1 MSGLGIDFGSPAS
14 SISSGSRKQ
23 ASNHSQHKRPRSM
36 QLTESLNQFNDINR
50 RSNPVKHVEGQ
61 RRPMSAIDRKSDVES
76 KQYTSGPMN
85 RNTRLSA
92 AVAAMGDRDWDSNST
107 ATPSDMYSPTS
118 SSPNTETSATSF
130 AQSGAGSGNGL
141 KRTQTVRKQVSQ
153 PNLSRT
159 STMIKRNTT
168 GAPSA
173 QQKISRGP
181 PSPDD
186 NARGMIRSKSSMSLA
201 SQYRT
206 NQQPQASLS
215 RSTTSGSTSLGRT
228 SEIPRSGS
236 RATAIRGRGG
246 SMRGGMASNRRAT
259 HDVQQIEHKDD
270 AVEIKIVD
278 GKRMKADGFGGFVEM
293 EEYKDEDATNVSPKN
308 VKQETKPAPLKSEQ
322 KSQQTQQ
329 RLSLAPN
336 AQNPKP
342 RPRSYTMGQ
351 LPPPSAL
358 RVGSFYG
365 PDGEE
370 MARID
375 EDGRLSEYGNHRN
388 SVSESSEGQ
397 SSSHRS
403 SGPKLQFMTS
413 PGVSAHSAANLHN
426 GTSIASGTS
435 HGRSSTTSGEK
446 NGQLHKSVSMRSAHG
461 FRGLS
466 AAERGE
472 AMVSLDNLNRGASTG
487 YEEGEQIL
495 PGRTRTMD
503 DESILQSARLD
514 ERRESVDNST
524 YQRINVQ
531 SRPTMG
537 HMRQASAP
545 AGLHKLEDDSTIR
558 RQNATQ
564 LDRHGTLISSA
575 SNPARRS
582 KDLNR
587 LLGNNSGKLSS
598 SASSEAGSSISSASA
613 MSKSSS
619 GSNAT
624 ATIMPQ
630 AILEQG
636 KSGKSRVDVDLIL
649 ESELVVEGG
658 MLTGRLEVKVR
669 KNSTKDGH
677 LMLSQPKVRVV
688 GFEELVNDD
697 SRHIFYHY
705 ATVIDGCTKVGKN
718 VSQPYV
724 LHGSPNLSPE
734 ADNRQPLAYFASQ
747 PDAEGY
753 CVAKEGQ
760 HSIPF
765 ALELPV
771 GKGAKGTYRG
781 KHAVVRYIVIGS
793 VKLKS
798 ENGSNRSIAHFY
810 RHIDLYPYL
819 NPAIVLAGSG
829 KPVQAKASKGL
840 FLGGSGKVH
849 LIASLHRSSWIAGQR
864 LYVHLRIDN
873 ETSKRVKSLTMTL
886 IRTVILYRPR
896 PEFDMALSA
905 PDDPTETYIDP
916 DACTTSTSRK
926 KISEDVLEMGQ
937 KGAKGTVTARGW
949 WTGVEAGEAVELS
962 HNMKLP
968 VDALT
973 IIRGRHVEVSYSL
986 KVSVGS
992 SLSSDV
998 SVELP
1003 VRIVNFVSLDPPPL
1017 KSSIKHVTPAR
1028 LNGRNAISDSEA
1040 PMIARVR
1047 SMEALKSPQRIG
1059 SEFAGASNQQINDGR
1074 YLNVHRHVDA
1084 MQMTNNRAN
1093 PPSRNLLPEDPEAA
1107 RAKKLQHQKSLD
1119 FINHAIRSA
1128 TARRGGSASSNE
1140 PSPTGLGIEVDEART
1155 PLAEESSGASSI
1167 SDDSSSYVS
1176 SSGASMT
1183 SASETVHPSCKPYQ
1197 HTNQY
1202 PPIVSLS
1209 GIVGG
1214 PRPLYMPSHSV
1225 SVDDADDDSD
1235 DEYNV
1240 GEQTL
1245 ILNDDSVADIDMVIG
1260 SAQVEGGESSPEFN
1274 QNRGMEAFGGDV
1286 TLGGE
1291 DESDISNSTITSNDD
1306 GLHNDRMEDEF
1317 DEEEERLSAMRQRQ
1331 NQDQDDGPT
1340 PLARSPPK
1348 FQSNIPVRP
1357 PLSRNVDS
1365 SMSSP
1370 SDGNMSDSL
1379 SGYTSTASS
1388 TAMSTN
1394 SARDLA
1400 EAKREGKTVVRTRS
1414 DLEKRL
1420 GRSSTIIRGPS
1431 NTSSRPVSPSKQ
1443 TPSPVKSALKT
1454 KSSFTFA
1461 TAEQPIKQ
1469 QSKAKT
1475 APLTMPAASVR
1486 AKVDPHKALTAH
1498 KNPRPSAAPVKQ
1510 QKQAKMA
1517 SDSEMSSGSS
1527 ESSNSPATSASAL
1540 TPREQMSE
1548 LEDGVKFDADQ
1559 TVHASDLNGLGLQL
1573 QPIVQ
1578 SVGIDDELTIGM
1590 PKSKSIS
1597 TIDRSTPAKKASAQT
1612 IPTSTSTRNVN
1623 NQSSTTLAPSVRD
1636 KIALL
1641 ESRKRALQE
1650 FTTVGGESG
1659 VHDGEAIGTPPA
1671 NRNGRSNTTSK
1682 QDPDTPTRVQ
1692 AVAKSFLERNNSVL
1706 SQSSSVATSVQPD
1719 YLRNMSSV
1727 QSFKAPLL
1735 REK

>member
-23 ASNHSQHKRPRSM
+23 PLNHGQQKRPRSM

-50 RSNPVKHVEGQ
+50 RSIPSKPGNP
-61 RRPMSAIDRKSDVES
+61 RPMSAIDPKSAVHDGKS
-76 KQYTSGPMN
+76 YSSGPMN
-85 RNTRLSA
+85 RNSRLGA
-92 AVAAMGDRDWDSNST
+92 AVAAMGDRDWDSTSN

-118 SSPNTETSATSF
+118 SSPRTETSATSY
-130 AQSGAGSGNGL
+130 APSAAGSNGL

-153 PNLSRT
+153 PNLSRS
-159 STMIKRNTT
+159 STMVKRNTT
-168 GAPSA
+168 DAPS
-173 QQKISRGP
+173 QQQRSSRGP

-186 NARGMIRSKSSMSLA
+186 HARGMIRSKSSMSLA

-206 NQQPQASLS
+206 NQPTQASLS
-215 RSTTSGSTSLGRT
+215 RSITSGSTSLGRT
-228 SEIPRSGS
+228 SEIPRSAS
-236 RATAIRGRGG
+236 RAAAVRGRGG
-246 SMRGGMASNRRAT
+246 SMRGGMASNRRT
-259 HDVQQIEHKDD
+259 TLDVQQSQQEPNAGDIMM
-270 AVEIKIVD
+270 ID
-278 GKRMKADGFGGFVEM
+278 GKRMIADGFGGYVEVK
-293 EEYKDEDATNVSPKN
+293 ESEPDAESPRG
-308 VKQETKPAPLKSEQ
+308 TKYESKPTSLE
-322 KSQQTQQ
+322 SQQAQN
-329 RLSLAPN
+329 RPSLAP
-336 AQNPKP
+336 AQIPKP

-351 LPPPSAL
+351 LPNPAAL

-370 MARID
+370 RARID
-375 EDGRLSEYGNHRN
+375 EDGRLSQHDYHRN
-388 SVSESSEGQ
+388 SISESSDGPAP
-397 SSSHRS
+397 SSHHSSNASGRS
-403 SGPKLQFMTS
+403 AGPRLQFMNS
-413 PGVSAHSAANLHN
+413 PGVSAQSTRE
-426 GTSIASGTS
+426 GTSVASGKS
-435 HGRSSTTSGEK
+435 NAHSSTASGDGK
-446 NGQLHKSVSMRSAHG
+446 GQLHKSVSMRSAHG

-472 AMVSLDNLNRGASTG
+472 AMVSLDDLNRYASTG
-487 YEEGEQIL
+487 YEEGEYIL

-503 DESILQSARLD
+503 DESILQSVRLD
-514 ERRESVDNST
+514 ARRESAEDLDQ
-524 YQRINVQ
+524 QRP
-531 SRPTMG
+531 RG

-545 AGLHKLEDDSTIR
+545 AGLHKLDDETTVR

-582 KDLNR
+582 KDLTR

-598 SASSEAGSSISSASA
+598 SASSDAGSSLSSASA
-613 MSKSSS
+613 LSKSSNA
-619 GSNAT
+619 SNSMS
-624 ATIMPQ
+624 TIMPQ
-630 AILEQG
+630 AVLEQG

-697 SRHIFYHY
+697 TRHIFYHY

-734 ADNRQPLAYFASQ
+734 ADNRQPLACFASQ
-747 PDAEGY
+747 PDSEGY
-753 CVAKEGQ
+753 SVAKEGQ

-829 KPVQAKASKGL
+829 KPVQARASKGL

-849 LIASLHRSSWIAGQR
+849 LIASLHRSSWVAGQR
-864 LYVHLRIDN
+864 LYVNLRIDN

-905 PDDPTETYIDP
+905 PDDPSETYIDP

-926 KISEDVLEMGQ
+926 KICEDVLEMGQ

-949 WTGVEAGEAVELS
+949 WTGVEAGAAVELS

-973 IIRGRHVEVSYSL
+973 ITRGRHVEVSYSL
-986 KVSVGS
+986 KISVGS

-1028 LNGRNAISDSEA
+1028 MNGRNAVSDSEA

-1059 SEFAGASNQQINDGR
+1059 NEFAGANDGR

-1084 MQMTNNRAN
+1084 MQMTNNRGN
-1093 PPSRNLLPEDPEAA
+1093 QQRNLLPEDPEAA

-1128 TARRGGSASSNE
+1128 TARRVGSVSSNE
-1140 PSPTGLGIEVDEART
+1140 PSPAGLGIEVDEART

-1176 SSGASMT
+1176 SSAASMS
-1183 SASETVHPSCKPYQ
+1183 SASEAIHPSCKPYQ
-1197 HTNQY
+1197 HMNNNY

-1209 GIVGG
+1209 GVVGG
-1214 PRPLYMPSHSV
+1214 PRPIYMPSHSI

-1235 DEYNV
+1235 EEYNA

-1260 SAQVEGGESSPEFN
+1260 SAQVDGGESSPEFS
-1274 QNRGMEAFGGDV
+1274 QNRGMEAFGGDL
-1286 TLGGE
+1286 TIGGE
-1291 DESDISNSTITSNDD
+1291 NEGDLSTSTITSNDD
-1306 GLHNDRMEDEF
+1306 NLYNEQMEDEF
-1317 DEEEERLSAMRQRQ
+1317 DEEEERLTALRQRQ

-1370 SDGNMSDSL
+1370 SDGNMSDTL
-1379 SGYTSTASS
+1379 SGYASTASS

-1394 SARDLA
+1394 SAKELA

-1431 NTSSRPVSPSKQ
+1431 TASSRPVSPSKQ
-1443 TPSPVKSALKT
+1443 NPIPAKSALKT
-1454 KSSFTFA
+1454 KSSFTYA

-1469 QSKAKT
+1469 QASRT

-1498 KNPRPSAAPVKQ
+1498 KNPRPSVPMKQ
-1510 QKQAKMA
+1510 QQQKRIQLA
-1517 SDSEMSSGSS
+1517 SDSEMSSASS

-1548 LEDGVKFDADQ
+1548 LEDGLPFDADR
-1559 TVHASDLNGLGLQL
+1559 TIHASDLGGLGLQL

-1578 SVGIDDELTIGM
+1578 SVGIEDGM
-1590 PKSKSIS
+1590 PKSKSVS
-1597 TIDRSTPAKKASAQT
+1597 MAVRPTQPKKASVT
-1612 IPTSTSTRNVN
+1612 SIPTSVSARNA
-1623 NQSSTTLAPSVRD
+1623 NQASGVVAPSVRD
-1636 KIALL
+1636 KIAVL
-1641 ESRKRALQE
+1641 ESRKRALKE
-1650 FTTVGGESG
+1650 FTAGGGGLEVPNNES
-1659 VHDGEAIGTPPA
+1659 VGTPPA
-1671 NRNGRSNTTSK
+1671 SRNARSNATPK

-1692 AVAKSFLERNNSVL
+1692 AAAKSFLERNNSVL
-1706 SQSSSVATSVQPD
+1706 SQTSSVATSVQPD

>member
-14 SISSGSRKQ
+14 SISSGSRKHANSHIQ
-23 ASNHSQHKRPRSM
+23 QQKRPRSM

-50 RSNPVKHVEGQ
+50 RSIPSKQQGVS
-61 RRPMSAIDRKSDVES
+61 RPMSAIEPGKT
-76 KQYTSGPMN
+76 YASGPMN
-85 RNTRLSA
+85 RNTRLGA
-92 AVAAMGDRDWDSNST
+92 AVAAMGDRDWDSASN

-118 SSPNTETSATSF
+118 SSPKTETSATSF
-130 AQSGAGSGNGL
+130 ATSAAGKNGL
-141 KRTQTVRKQVSQ
+141 KRTQTVRKQMSQ
-153 PNLSRT
+153 PNLSRA
-159 STMIKRNTT
+159 STMVKRNTT
-168 GAPSA
+168 DAPSQP
-173 QQKISRGP
+173 QQQQQQRISRGP

-206 NQQPQASLS
+206 NQPGQASLS

-228 SEIPRSGS
+228 SEIPRSAS
-236 RATAIRGRGG
+236 RATAGRGRGG
-246 SMRGGMASNRRAT
+246 SMRGGMASNRRST
-259 HDVQQIEHKDD
+259 LEVQQNQHRSSAGDIMM
-270 AVEIKIVD
+270 ID
-278 GKRMKADGFGGFVEM
+278 GKRMKADGFGGYVEM
-293 EEYKDEDATNVSPKN
+293 EKEQVSEPPTIESPK
-308 VKQETKPAPLKSEQ
+308 VAKQE
-322 KSQQTQQ
+322 QQQQQ
-329 RLSLAPN
+329 RSSLAPT
-336 AQNPKP
+336 QIPKP

-351 LPPPSAL
+351 LPPPAAL

-370 MARID
+370 RARID
-375 EDGRLSEYGNHRN
+375 EDGRLSQHRN
-388 SVSESSEGQ
+388 SVSESSDGPAP
-397 SSSHRS
+397 SSHHSSNASGRS
-403 SGPKLQFMTS
+403 AGPRLQFMTS
-413 PGVSAHSAANLHN
+413 PGASAQSAANSRE
-426 GTSIASGTS
+426 GTSVASGKS
-435 HGRSSTTSGEK
+435 NAHSSTAIGDGK
-446 NGQLHKSVSMRSAHG
+446 GQLHKSVSMRSAHG
-461 FRGLS
+461 FRGLN

-472 AMVSLDNLNRGASTG
+472 AMVSLDDLNRYASTG
-487 YEEGEQIL
+487 YEEGEYIL

-503 DESILQSARLD
+503 DESILQSVRL
-514 ERRESVDNST
+514 ESRRDST
-524 YQRINVQ
+524 EDSNQ
-531 SRPTMG
+531 SRTRPGKG

-545 AGLHKLEDDSTIR
+545 AGLHKLEDETNVR

-587 LLGNNSGKLSS
+587 LLGNNSGKLTS
-598 SASSEAGSSISSASA
+598 SASSDAGSSLSSASA
-613 MSKSSS
+613 LSKSSNS
-619 GSNAT
+619 AANT
-624 ATIMPQ
+624 MTNIMPQ
-630 AILEQG
+630 AVLEHG

-669 KNSTKDGH
+669 KNNTKDGH

-734 ADNRQPLAYFASQ
+734 ADNRQPLACFASQ
-747 PDAEGY
+747 PDSEGY

-849 LIASLHRSSWIAGQR
+849 LIASLHRSSWVAGQR

-905 PDDPTETYIDP
+905 PDDPSETYIDP

-926 KISEDVLEMGQ
+926 KICEDVLEMGQ

-949 WTGVEAGEAVELS
+949 WTGVEAGEAIELS

-973 IIRGRHVEVSYSL
+973 IVRGRHVEVSYSL
-986 KVSVGS
+986 KISVGS

-1017 KSSIKHVTPAR
+1017 KSSIKHVTPSR
-1028 LNGRNAISDSEA
+1028 MNGRNAISDSEA

-1059 SEFAGASNQQINDGR
+1059 GNEFVSANGIPNDGR
-1074 YLNVHRHVDA
+1074 YLNVHRHVNA
-1084 MQMTNNRAN
+1084 MQMTNTTT
-1093 PPSRNLLPEDPEAA
+1093 RNLLPEDPETAK
-1107 RAKKLQHQKSLD
+1107 AKKLQHQKSLD

-1128 TARRGGSASSNE
+1128 TARRVGSGSSNG

-1176 SSGASMT
+1176 GSSAASIS
-1183 SASETVHPSCKPYQ
+1183 SASAASEAIHPSCKPYQ
-1197 HTNQY
+1197 HNNNY

-1209 GIVGG
+1209 GVVGG
-1214 PRPLYMPSHSV
+1214 PRPIYMPSHSI
-1225 SVDDADDDSD
+1225 SLDDADDDSD
-1235 DEYNV
+1235 DEYNA

-1260 SAQVEGGESSPEFN
+1260 SAQVDGGESSPEFS
-1274 QNRGMEAFGGDV
+1274 QNRGMERFGGDL
-1286 TLGGE
+1286 TIGGEE
-1291 DESDISNSTITSNDD
+1291 DESDISTSTITSNDEN
-1306 GLHNDRMEDEF
+1306 LYNDRLEDEF
-1317 DEEEERLSAMRQRQ
+1317 DEEEERLTAIRQRQ

-1348 FQSNIPVRP
+1348 FQSNNPVRP
-1357 PLSRNVDS
+1357 TLNRNMDS

-1379 SGYTSTASS
+1379 SGYASTASS
-1388 TAMSTN
+1388 NAMSTN
-1394 SARDLA
+1394 SARELA

-1420 GRSSTIIRGPS
+1420 GRSSTIIRGPTT
-1431 NTSSRPVSPSKQ
+1431 NSSRPVSPSKQ
-1443 TPSPVKSALKT
+1443 APSPVKSALKT

-1461 TAEQPIKQ
+1461 TAEQPIKHQ
-1469 QSKAKT
+1469 QQKTKT

-1486 AKVDPHKALTAH
+1486 AKVDPHKALNSH
-1498 KNPRPSAAPVKQ
+1498 KNPRQSAPPMKQ
-1510 QKQAKMA
+1510 HQRIQMA
-1517 SDSEMSSGSS
+1517 SDSEMSMSSGSS

-1548 LEDGVKFDADQ
+1548 LEDGIPFDADK
-1559 TVHASDLNGLGLQL
+1559 TIHASDLGGLGLQL
-1573 QPIVQ
+1573 QPIVH
-1578 SVGIDDELTIGM
+1578 SVGVEDGM
-1590 PKSKSIS
+1590 SKSKSVSMINPS
-1597 TIDRSTPAKKASAQT
+1597 TQPKKASLHP
-1612 IPTSTSTRNVN
+1612 IPTSVSTRNVN
-1623 NQSSTTLAPSVRD
+1623 QTSGVVAPSVRD
-1636 KIALL
+1636 KIAML

-1650 FTTVGGESG
+1650 FTAGGGGGLEVPNGETV
-1659 VHDGEAIGTPPA
+1659 GTPPSS
-1671 NRNGRSNTTSK
+1671 RNARLNSTPK

-1692 AVAKSFLERNNSVL
+1692 AAAKSFLERNNSVL